1 MSGFSFSEQQL
12 ADLASQVLDQA
23 RQQGASDCDVEISES
38 FGQNVTVRLGEVE
51 TIEYNRDKGM
61 GVTVYVGKQKGH
73 ASTSDFTHSAL
84 ADTVGAALA
93 IARFTAA
100 DEYAGLPD
108 RDRLATQFPDLD
120 LYHPWDLPVEGAI
133 DLARQCEDAARAVD
147 SRITNSEGGSTST
160 HASRWVY
167 GNSQGFV
174 GTGTG
179 TRYSISAAVIA
190 EDDSGMQRDYW
201 YSSVRDAAELEN
213 AGAIGRRAGER
224 AVRRLGAQ
232 RVKTGE
238 YPVLFEAP
246 VAASLI
252 SHWVS
257 AVSGG
262 SLYRKSSFLTDSLG
276 QQVFAPCVTIV
287 EDPFLKKGLGSSA
300 FDGEGV
306 ATQER
311 TIVDAGVLNG
321 YFLSSYSARKLGM
334 RTTGNAGG
342 AHNLLVTPT
351 ASFDELLAELG
362 TGLLVT
368 ELLGQGINMVTGDYS
383 RGAAGFWVENGK
395 IQYPVE
401 EITVAGNLRDIYQQI
416 VGIGSDVLLSS
427 SKRVGSVLIR
437 KMTVAGV

>member
-38 FGQNVTVRLGEVE
+38 FGQNVTVRLGDVE

-73 ASTSDFTHSAL
+73 ASTSDFTASAL

-100 DEYAGLPD
+100 DEYAGLPE
-108 RDRLATQFPDLD
+108 RERLATHFPDLD

-133 DLARQCEDAARAVD
+133 ALAKECEDAARAVD
-147 SRITNSEGGSTST
+147 SRISNSEGGSTST

-167 GNSQGFV
+167 GNSQGFI

-179 TRYSISAAVIA
+179 SRYSISAAVIA

-201 YSSVRDAAELEN
+201 YSSVRDATELEN
-213 AGAIGRRAGER
+213 AAAIGRRAGER

-246 VAASLI
+246 VAASLL

-306 ATQER
+306 ATQLR
-311 TIVDAGVLNG
+311 TVVDAGVLNG

-334 RTTGNAGG
+334 QTTGNAGG

-368 ELLGQGINMVTGDYS
+368 ELLGHGINMVTGDYS